1 MKQYS
6 YDGPVMVFDI
16 CVASRWVGITYA
28 PTEAKA
34 RSNLTYQAKKD
45 AWQAPEHT
53 SHTSRQ
59 DTTGRVKLYS

>member
-6 YDGPVMVFDI
+6 YDGPIMVFDI

-34 RSNLTYQAKKD
+34 RSNLTCQAKKMLGKL
-45 AWQAPEHT
+45 PST
-53 SHTSRQ
+53 
-59 DTTGRVKLYS
+59 RVTLPGKIQLVG